1 MFDLLVDPS
10 LIPALL
16 DQDRVRNQRQVGP
29 DPQLHL
35 HRLEGRRRRQGRR
48 ELRGQPSSLF
58 PGLATL
64 EPPGA
69 LEGQLRAL
77 LDEVTPR
84 EECELDPLLE
94 AGKELASRLGEEHVG
109 RLGDDGEGEGDGRVL
124 EVREEELEV
133 LGRLQG
139 ELLNLIPSDRAGL
152 GRQDECVGSGLVE
165 IVNVQRDGNAALRNI
180 FDIGLQC

>member
-1 MFDLLVDPS
+1 MFDFLVNPS

-16 DQDRVRNQRQVGP
+16 DQDRVRNQRQIGP

-69 LEGQLRAL
+69 LEGQLRTL
-77 LDEVTPR
+77 LDKIAPR
-84 EECELDPLLE
+84 EECELDSLLE
-94 AGKELASRLGEEHVG
+94 SGQQLATRLGEVHVG
-109 RLGDDGEGEGDGRVL
+109 RLGDDGEAEGDGRVL

-152 GRQDECVGSGLVE
+152 GRQGECIGAGL
-165 IVNVQRDGNAALRNI
+165 
-180 FDIGLQC
+180 